1 MIQNRICTVFLRLLS
16 IIFLLLFLISCNQ
29 KKEITPTKLTG
40 FVFGTTYHITY
51 FDAQN
56 QEIAQKIINKTTT
69 KTSEKLNKKLLQK
82 SIDSLFNL
90 VNKSLSTYLPTSDIS
105 RINQGDTTVVVDAMF
120 VEVFKKAK
128 KIHQQTDGYFDPTI
142 GKLIDAYGFGA
153 GKEIKNLT
161 SEEIKKLMIGV
172 GFDKVKLENNKVYRE
187 SDHIEFN
194 VNAFAKGYG
203 VDIIGRFLEDKNIEN
218 YLVEIGGEIRAR
230 GKKNSKLWK
239 VAIEKPNI
247 DGTRSLQKVI
257 SLDNESMATS
267 GNYRKFKIN
276 ENGDKIVHTVNAKTG
291 LASQSNLL
299 SVSVRLKG
307 DCADVDAYATA
318 FLAMGLEKT
327 KAFLQKYPELK
338 VVLLYN
344 DENNELKEYK
354 N

>member
-1 MIQNRICTVFLRLLS
+1 MIQKIAYIVCLAV
-16 IIFLLLFLISCNQ
+16 FLISCGQ
-29 KKEITPTKLTG
+29 EKKSSEIKLAG

-51 FDAQN
+51 VDADN
-56 QEIAQKIINKTTT
+56 QANY
-69 KTSEKLNKKLLQK
+69 QK

-105 RINQGDTTVVVDAMF
+105 KINNGDTTVVVDKMF
-120 VEVFKKAK
+120 VDVFAKAK
-128 KIHQQTDGYFDPTI
+128 KIYKETAGYFDPTI
-142 GKLIDAYGFGA
+142 GKLINAYGFGS
-153 GKEIKNLT
+153 GKERKNL
-161 SEEIKKLMIGV
+161 SSKEIEKLMIGV

-187 SDHIEFN
+187 SDQIEFN

-203 VDIIGRFLEDKNIEN
+203 VDVIGWFLEDKKINN
-218 YLVEIGGEIRAR
+218 YLIEIGGEIRAR
-230 GKKNSKLWK
+230 GKKKGKLWK

-247 DGTRSLQKVI
+247 DGTRSLQKI
-257 SLDNESMATS
+257 ITLDDESMATS

-276 ENGDKIVHTVNAKTG
+276 ENGKKIVHTVNPKTG

-327 KAFLQKYPELK
+327 TAFLLKHPELK

-344 DENNELKEYK
+344 DKNNELKEFV

>member
-1 MIQNRICTVFLRLLS
+1 MIQKITYIICLA
-16 IIFLLLFLISCNQ
+16 LFLVACQQ
-29 KKEITPTKLTG
+29 KKETAPTKLSG

-51 FDAQN
+51 LEVDSQAN
-56 QEIAQKIINKTTT
+56 Y
-69 KTSEKLNKKLLQK
+69 QK
-82 SIDSLFNL
+82 SIDSLFFL

-105 RINQGDTTVVVDAMF
+105 KINKGDTTVVVDAMF
-120 VEVFKKAK
+120 TEVFAKAK
-128 KIHQQTDGYFDPTI
+128 KIYKETDGYFDPTI
-142 GKLIDAYGFGA
+142 GKLINAYGFGS
-153 GKEIKNLT
+153 GKERKNMS

-172 GFDKVKLENNKVYRE
+172 GFDKVILKNNKVFRA
-187 SDHIEFN
+187 SNQIEFN

-203 VDIIGRFLEDKNIEN
+203 VDIIGRFLESKKVTN

-230 GKKNSKLWK
+230 GKKKEKLWK

-247 DGTRSLQKVI
+247 DGTRSIQKLL

-276 ENGDKIVHTVNAKTG
+276 ENGNKIVHTINPKTG

-327 KAFLQKYPELK
+327 KAFLLKHPELK

-344 DENNELKEYK
+344 DENNELKEFE